1 MFFIH
6 AKACSTTAR
15 TEAIS
20 PLSLFKSG
28 GNWTRQMPLC
38 FDPHSGTKSGRGAVE
53 VHRQGNGS
61 HRVLPVLLG
70 GLDVLGRVVAEGSHG
85 GYTCRSPIH
94 RPRQQCGLGRTCR
107 LNQHFPRDIARPPLP
122 SQILSFNGPLSMHE
136 RSSPLSLVAWLPEW
150 PETSTSTLSALD
162 GDSAKSL
169 LAELFDP
176 KRDDLYRH
184 RLAAGVA
191 AASHLA
197 SAVKGQLGL
206 VIEQARQDLFC
217 FWWRHL
223 HDEDLLQADADPVVS
238 ADLQVEHIS
247 SLIPLLIREST
258 TLVSA
263 DLFWPGQRPLV
274 ARLAH
279 RGTSVPLLNAMLE
292 VLQTCEERIAELVAE
307 GNSST
312 SFSSTTF
319 SERDALGRYGPI
331 RALARVC
338 RTLRSA
344 PQQASERKDV
354 LAVMLRFANADATR
368 GAISSVFQSLLE
380 IWSADI
386 SDKEVVSG
394 LSDYTRQRQVSMHLV
409 AEDRMPCCQDPEK
422 ARTRTEPLLKALES
436 DPTNAG
442 AAESLERYC
451 MAREASSEADALS
464 RMISILVDPRT
475 SNRVR
480 ERIAGSL
487 RTMLQFVTGEHVDS
501 MIAAADVLGEQ
512 REFDSAK
519 DVLYVL
525 LDAALLVE
533 ELDVCERR
541 EAVLAYFRRLNDEKA
556 RRTVAG
562 LGDGIDLLLAVRKL
576 QAITQTPDTFA
587 TEQADT
593 AINTMVRNTFSGHPR
608 NSERANPYCLSGR
621 LEISIL
627 HRAGIRLFQT
637 NRAIEWKR
645 ATELANGAV

>member
-1 MFFIH
+1 
-6 AKACSTTAR
+6 
-15 TEAIS
+15 
-20 PLSLFKSG
+20 
-28 GNWTRQMPLC
+28 
-38 FDPHSGTKSGRGAVE
+38 
-53 VHRQGNGS
+53 
-61 HRVLPVLLG
+61 
-70 GLDVLGRVVAEGSHG
+70 
-85 GYTCRSPIH
+85 
-94 RPRQQCGLGRTCR
+94 
-107 LNQHFPRDIARPPLP
+107 
-122 SQILSFNGPLSMHE
+122 MHE
-136 RSSPLSLVAWLPEW
+136 RSSPLWLVAWLPEW

-176 KRDDLYRH
+176 KRDDLYTH

-197 SAVKGQLGL
+197 PAVKSQLGL
-206 VIEQARQDLFC
+206 VIEQARHDLFC
-217 FWWRHL
+217 FWWRNL
-223 HDEDLLQADADPVVS
+223 HDEDLLQANADPVVR

-258 TLVSA
+258 KVVSA

-279 RGTSVPLLNAMLE
+279 RGTSVPLLDAMLE
-292 VLQTCEERIAELVAE
+292 VLDTCEERIAELVAK
-307 GNSST
+307 GNSS
-312 SFSSTTF
+312 SIFSSTTF

-344 PQQASERKDV
+344 PQQARVRKDV
-354 LAVMLRFANADATR
+354 LAVMLRFANAEGTH

-386 SDKEVVSG
+386 SDAEVGSG

-409 AEDRMPCCQDPEK
+409 AEERMPCCQDPEK
-422 ARTRTEPLLKALES
+422 ARTRTEPVLKALES

-451 MAREASSEADALS
+451 MAREASAEADALS

-475 SNRVR
+475 SNKVR

-487 RTMLQFVTGEHVDS
+487 RTMLQFVTGKHVDS
-501 MIAAADVLGEQ
+501 MIEAAKVFRE
-512 REFDSAK
+512 RCEFDSEK
-519 DVLYVL
+519 DIQYVL

-533 ELDVCERR
+533 KLDVCKRR
-541 EAVLAYFRRLNDEKA
+541 EAVLAYFRRLNDEKEWK
-556 RRTVAG
+556 TVAG

-576 QAITQTPDTFA
+576 EAITQTPDTFA
-587 TEQADT
+587 TEQANAD
-593 AINTMVRNTFSGHPR
+593 IDEMVRITFSGQPR
-608 NSERANPYCLSGR
+608 NSERAMPHCLADR
-621 LEISIL
+621 LAISIL
-627 HRAGIRLFQT
+627 HRGGIRLFQT
-637 NRAIEWKR
+637 IRAIEWKR
-645 ATELANGAV
+645 ATQLANGAV